1 MAAVTYRHQPLRI
14 PRATRLVEL
23 EQSNDFNAPIR
34 CRLQEV
40 SLDHCPPYEALSYSW
55 DAQIPT
61 RQVFCFNQTWTIT
74 ENCETALRYL
84 RLPNHSRLLWIDSIC
99 IDQSSIPE
107 RNQQVSVMEEIYWRA
122 VEVIVWLGTE
132 TKISKIA
139 MHNLVRQSQH
149 PDWTNIGVGAHG
161 GSAVGS
167 AVYGGFLMPI
177 VYCIARPLVLFR
189 GTGCG
194 FLMALWI
201 VVVNLKA

>member
-1 MAAVTYRHQPLRI
+1 MGAVTYRHQPLRT

-34 CRLQEV
+34 CKLQEV
-40 SLDHCPPYEALSYSW
+40 SLDNCPPYEALSYSW

-61 RQVFCFNQTWTIT
+61 RQVFCFNQSWTIT

-122 VEVIVWLGTE
+122 VEIIVWLGTE
-132 TKISKIA
+132 TKVSNIA
-139 MHNLVRQSQH
+139 MSNLIRQSQN
-149 PDWTNIGVGAHG
+149 PDWTNIGLGTHG
-161 GSAVGS
+161 GSIVRS
-167 AVYGGFLMPI
+167 AMYGGFLMPL
-177 VYCIARPLVLFR
+177 VYCILRPLALFR
-189 GTGCG
+189 GIGCG
-194 FLMALWI
+194 FLMAF
-201 VVVNLKA
+201 